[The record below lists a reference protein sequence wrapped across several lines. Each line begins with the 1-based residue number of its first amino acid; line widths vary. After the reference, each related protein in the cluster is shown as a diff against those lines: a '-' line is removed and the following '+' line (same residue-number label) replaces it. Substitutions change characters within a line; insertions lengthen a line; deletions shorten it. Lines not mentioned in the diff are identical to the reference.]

1 MMINKTTEFINYR
14 HPFYTGLER
23 TPKFLKRESESV
35 RGSDIIEISE
45 EARELLLKN
54 SDSSLV
60 KAGLRISPEIGAL
73 IMASER
79 DADADRSIRINV
91 LSSLIDRGTYNF
103 DSFEKIRGAGDNVA
117 SQLTGRK

>member
-23 TPKFLKRESESV
+23 TPKFIKRESESV
-35 RGSDIIEISE
+35 NGSDIIEISE

-54 SDSSLV
+54 SGSALV
-60 KAGLRISPEIGAL
+60 KAGLNMSPEIGAL

-79 DADADRSIRINV
+79 DADVDRGIRVNV
-91 LSSLIDRGTYNF
+91 LNSLIHRGTYNF
-103 DSFEKIRGAGDNVA
+103 DSFEKIIGAGENVLP
-117 SQLTGRK
+117 QLIRRK